1 MRHSGVIATLV
12 IVLYW
17 GVNLTAW
24 GQARVVHTFTNV
36 PDGANPQRLTWTN
49 GLIYGSTAGGGTNGY
64 GSIFTWNTNGAVFQT
79 IFSFADDAVTGAN
92 PNNLLVTAN
101 AIYGTTQSGGTNN
114 YGTVFAM
121 STNGTGCVQ
130 LYGFGANAS
139 DGTQPLGGLVL
150 GGNTLYGTTHGG
162 GTGPAG
168 LRQQGT
174 IFKINTD
181 GSGYAILHSFTNSP
195 DGAQPQGELVL
206 AGNTLYGTTTYGG
219 NHTNNF
225 NTGYGT
231 VYAINTDG
239 SGYTLLHSF
248 TNVPEPF
255 YIYGGLALTG
265 GQLYGVGE
273 LGGTNDTGAIFALS
287 TNGGGFHVCY
297 SFSPLAGSTNADGR
311 EPQALPTVSGSY
323 LYGATITAG
332 PAGGGTLFL
341 INTNGA
347 GFAMLCDFTN
357 NSASGYYPVASGIR
371 VGNSVWGTTSEGNG
385 SNALGT
391 LYSLRLPALLRQPQ
405 SLTVTNA
412 NPASFAVA
420 AADDAAVSYQWYFNT
435 NTLLIGQQTN
445 TLTLASATNNNAGAY
460 TVVIADAFQ
469 SVTSRAA
476 WLTVVAPPVITQP
489 PQNCTVLVS
498 NTASFTNLA
507 TGTAPLAYQWYFNT
521 NNLLAG
527 QTNSILVLSPVMTNQ
542 AGYYTAVVT
551 NLYGSATS
559 TPALLTVNAGIMPV
573 ITQPPQNDIVTNGYG
588 ANFTNVATGTAPLA
602 FQWYFN
608 TNTAVPAGTNG
619 ILTIPFATTNQAG
632 YYTVIVTNLIGAA
645 TSAPALLTVVA
656 TKPII
661 FTQPQPL
668 TVTNGDAFSF
678 TVVAAGQNPLR
689 YQWYTNKVATTNLI
703 ASQTNSLLALTNA
716 SVSLARNY
724 LVVIT
729 NMLGKATSNPALL
742 TVVTKPVMTL
752 NPQNTVATN
761 GEPVTFQA
769 AATGAGALRYQWF
782 FQTNTL
788 LASATNTWLT
798 FTNAITNLA
807 GHYSVRVT
815 NTFGAVTS
823 SYALLTI
830 SNQLNFLSF
839 SFNPASGSPAFA
851 VANVPHSTNWLWATT
866 NLAAANAWRL
876 LATNIMATNGLW
888 FYTDTNAAQSNALRF
903 YRFSTP

>member
-1 MRHSGVIATLV
+1 M
-12 IVLYW
+12 
-17 GVNLTAW
+17 NLTAW
-24 GQARVVHTFTNV
+24 GQASIVHTFTNV
-36 PDGANPQRLTWTN
+36 PDGAKPQRLTWTN
-49 GLIYGSTAGGGTNGY
+49 GLIYGSTIGGGTNGY
-64 GSIFTWNTNGAVFQT
+64 GSLFTLNTNGAVFQT
-79 IFSFADDAVTGAN
+79 LFSFADDAVTGAY

-162 GTGPAG
+162 GAGAAG

-181 GSGYAILHSFTNSP
+181 GSGYGILHSFMNSP

-219 NHTNNF
+219 NYTNNF

-248 TNVPEPF
+248 TNEPEPF

-273 LGGTNDTGAIFALS
+273 LGGTNDTGALFALS

-297 SFSPLAGSTNADGR
+297 SFSPLTGSTNADGR
-311 EPQALPTVSGSY
+311 EPQALPTVSGGY

-347 GFAMLCDFTN
+347 GFAVLCDFTN
-357 NSASGYYPVASGIR
+357 NSASGSYPVASGIR
-371 VGNSVWGTTSEGNG
+371 VGNSVWGTTSLGNG
-385 SNALGT
+385 SSALGT
-391 LYSLRLPALLRQPQ
+391 LYSVRLPALLRQPQ

-469 SVTSRAA
+469 SVTSSAA
-476 WLTVVAPPVITQP
+476 WLTVVAAPVITQP
-489 PQNCTVLVS
+489 PQNYTVT
-498 NTASFTNLA
+498 NGYNASFTNVT
-507 TGTAPLAYQWYFNT
+507 TGTAPLA
-521 NNLLAG
+521 L
-527 QTNSILVLSPVMTNQ
+527 
-542 AGYYTAVVT
+542 
-551 NLYGSATS
+551 
-559 TPALLTVNAGIMPV
+559 
-573 ITQPPQNDIVTNGYG
+573 
-588 ANFTNVATGTAPLA
+588 
-602 FQWYFN
+602 QWYFN
-608 TNTAVPAGTNG
+608 TNTAVPGGTNG

-645 TSAPALLTVVA
+645 TSAPALLTVVT

-661 FTQPQPL
+661 FTQPLSL

-724 LVVIT
+724 LVLIT
-729 NMLGKATSNPALL
+729 NALGKATSNPALL

-752 NPQNTVATN
+752 NPQNAVATN

-830 SNQLNFLSF
+830 SNQLNFLAF

-866 NLAAANAWRL
+866 NLAVANAWHI